1 MLFRRVLVGNFLAF
15 DRHMNIVLGDTEE
28 FRKIKSKK
36 GSGISEEKEEKRAL
50 GLIILRGD
58 SVVSMTIEGPPPPED
73 GERLT
78 PGGPGVAKPISRPIT
93 MGAAPGLAGAVR
105 GIGGPAMSMMQP
117 AMHGMYLCLPFT
129 SYSHCFSLVAAQA
142 GALPPRPL
150 IPGMLP
156 PGVMPPRPMMPP
168 GMVPGMP
175 APPGM
180 VPGMLPPP
188 RGPPGM
194 LPPRGPPGMV
204 PPPPPSF

>member
-1 MLFRRVLVGNFLAF
+1 MVGNFLAF

-36 GSGISEEKEEKRAL
+36 GSGLSEEKEEKRAL

-73 GERLT
+73 GDRLT
-78 PGGPGVAKPISRPIT
+78 PGGPGVAKPITRPIT
-93 MGAAPGLAGAVR
+93 MGATPGLAGAVR

-117 AMHGMYLCLPFT
+117 AMHGTLSSIVLDFICPNLT
-129 SYSHCFSLVAAQA
+129 CSVAAQA
-142 GALPPRPL
+142 GALPPRPM
-150 IPGMLP
+150 IPGMLPP
-156 PGVMPPRPMMPP
+156 PGVMPPRPMM

-194 LPPRGPPGMV
+194 IPPRGPPGV
-204 PPPPPSF
+204 PPPPPF